1 MEQSVAKQNVVILN
15 SVLRTAFSGTFFEGF
30 VSSASSKSL
39 ECSQRCSAQEK
50 ICFSLLARARAY
62 KARDAAGQN
71 AVEQS
76 KVDQNMCFL
85 NLRLET
91 PVRKVL

>member
-15 SVLRTAFSGTFFEGF
+15 SVLRTAFSDTFFEGF

-50 ICFSLLARARAY
+50 ICFLLLTRARAY

-76 KVDQNMCFL
+76 NVDENMCFL

-91 PVRKVL
+91 PVRKGL